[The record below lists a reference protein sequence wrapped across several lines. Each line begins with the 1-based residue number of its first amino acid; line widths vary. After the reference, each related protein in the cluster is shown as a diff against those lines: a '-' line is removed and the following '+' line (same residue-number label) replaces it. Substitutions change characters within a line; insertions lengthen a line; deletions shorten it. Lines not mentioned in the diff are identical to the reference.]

1 MMRKYHTIQSLQ
13 FSSTELII
21 KIDNI
26 SYTFV
31 LQKISKKLYNAGQNE
46 RENFTISPSGYGIS
60 WPIIDEDLSIDGLLG
75 VKNKPELKK
84 KISIPRKNRGKRTN
98 PQIRN

>member
-1 MMRKYHTIQSLQ
+1 MRNYHTIQSLQ

-60 WPIIDEDLSIDGLLG
+60 WPTLDEDLSIDGLLG
-75 VKNKPELKK
+75 IKHGPDLK
-84 KISIPRKNRGKRTN
+84 SREFQVNTN
-98 PQIRN
+98 T